1 MIEVLAES
9 GVQLWVAALGAAASA
24 AVGAALGL
32 AARQRKRVKAIGD
45 GVRSLL
51 RCELVRAHRE
61 HCIRGEPMALEDREF
76 VHRTYEAYHSLGG
89 NGTGTRLYEELMEV
103 DLGRGRE

>member
-1 MIEVLAES
+1 MELAVS
-9 GVQLWVAALGAAASA
+9 WAVPALLAAGCGWVGVKLHGIARS
-24 AVGAALGL
+24 VGALM
-32 AARQRKRVKAIGD
+32 D
-45 GVRSLL
+45 GMRSML